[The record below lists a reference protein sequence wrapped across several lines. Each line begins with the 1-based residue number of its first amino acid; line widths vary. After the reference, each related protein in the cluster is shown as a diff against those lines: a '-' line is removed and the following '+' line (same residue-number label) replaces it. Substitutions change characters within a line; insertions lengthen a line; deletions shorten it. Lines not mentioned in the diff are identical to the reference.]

1 MNMETLEL
9 VLRVLL
15 VLDALALIGLVLL
28 QQGRGASMG
37 AAFGSGAS
45 ATMFGSAG
53 ATGFLTRLT
62 TFLAVGFFVLTF
74 ALAWSAKARN
84 EASLELP
91 RRGPGKPSLSE
102 APVGRGSR
110 RNAVNGWHRGYCSR
124 RTGASLPKWRIGALE
139 GLWA

>member
-45 ATMFGSAG
+45 ATME
-53 ATGFLTRLT
+53 TD
-62 TFLAVGFFVLTF
+62 
-74 ALAWSAKARN
+74 
-84 EASLELP
+84 SLVMAP
-91 RRGPGKPSLSE
+91 PQTKTHQRRSVFDSSKI
-102 APVGRGSR
+102 V
-110 RNAVNGWHRGYCSR
+110 
-124 RTGASLPKWRIGALE
+124 IM
-139 GLWA
+139 

>member
-1 MNMETLEL
+1 METLEL

-53 ATGFLTRLT
+53 A
-62 TFLAVGFFVLTF
+62 
-74 ALAWSAKARN
+74 
-84 EASLELP
+84 
-91 RRGPGKPSLSE
+91 
-102 APVGRGSR
+102 
-110 RNAVNGWHRGYCSR
+110 
-124 RTGASLPKWRIGALE
+124 
-139 GLWA
+139 

>member
-45 ATMFGSAG
+45 TTMFGSVG
-53 ATGFLTRLT
+53 ASGFLTRLT
-62 TFLAVGFFVLTF
+62 TYLAVGFFVLTF

-84 EASLELP
+84 EAALDL
-91 RRGPGKPSLSE
+91 
-102 APVGRGSR
+102 
-110 RNAVNGWHRGYCSR
+110 
-124 RTGASLPKWRIGALE
+124 SLPKAVAPAAELE
-139 GLWA
+139 VPVVPEESPADAAEVPEAP

>member
-45 ATMFGSAG
+45 TTMFGSVG
-53 ATGFLTRLT
+53 ESGFLTRLT
-62 TFLAVGFFVLTF
+62 TYLAIGFFVLTF

-84 EASLELP
+84 EAALDL
-91 RRGPGKPSLSE
+91 
-102 APVGRGSR
+102 
-110 RNAVNGWHRGYCSR
+110 
-124 RTGASLPKWRIGALE
+124 SLPKAVAPAAELE
-139 GLWA
+139 VPVVPEESPADAAEVPEAP

>member
-84 EASLELP
+84 EASLEL
-91 RRGPGKPSLSE
+91 
-102 APVGRGSR
+102 
-110 RNAVNGWHRGYCSR
+110 
-124 RTGASLPKWRIGALE
+124 SLPKASAPAEVSELPESETPALE
-139 GLWA
+139 GAGELPEAP